1 MLLANKKAI
10 QDLLVSPFYCALAF
24 SYYSHRKGIVLTVT
38 NKFFYVKVLQEFAIQ
53 ATPSSAIVYFN
64 IATCF

>member
-1 MLLANKKAI
+1 MQGLV
-10 QDLLVSPFYCALAF
+10 VSPFYCVLAF
-24 SYYSHRKGIVLTVT
+24 SYYSHRKGIVLTMID
-38 NKFFYVKVLQEFAIQ
+38 KFFYVNVLQEFAIQ

>member
-1 MLLANKKAI
+1 MQGLV
-10 QDLLVSPFYCALAF
+10 VSPFYCVLAF

-38 NKFFYVKVLQEFAIQ
+38 NKFFYVKVLREFAIQ
-53 ATPSSAIVYFN
+53 ATPSTTIVNFC